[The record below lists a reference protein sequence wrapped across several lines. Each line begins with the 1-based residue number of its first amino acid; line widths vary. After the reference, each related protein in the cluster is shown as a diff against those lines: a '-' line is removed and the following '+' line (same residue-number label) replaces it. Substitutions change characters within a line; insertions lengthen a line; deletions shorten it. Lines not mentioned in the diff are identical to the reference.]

1 MMLNQWFEVYVKVRK
16 NSRQK
21 SHVSREVDFDLFTGE
36 LREEIAPAAVSEK
49 KHDSLCSVS
58 ASHLQAHSQSEI
70 LMVSVG
76 TICRSGSDRGSKKIL
91 VRNWPKQL
99 VSREFPRL

>member
-1 MMLNQWFEVYVKVRK
+1 MLNQWFEVNIKVRE

-21 SHVSREVDFDLFTGE
+21 SQVGGEIDLDLSACELGE
-36 LREEIAPAAVSEK
+36 DIAPAAVSEK

-58 ASHLQAHSQSEI
+58 ASQLQPHVQSEI

-76 TICRSGSDRGSKKIL
+76 AIR
-91 VRNWPKQL
+91 
-99 VSREFPRL
+99 